1 VPAQKILDLIGNTP
15 LVEVTRM
22 DAGKCRLFLKMES
35 QNPGGSIK
43 DRIGLSMIAAA
54 EKDGKLKPG
63 GTIIE
68 ATAGNTGLG
77 LALVATLKGYRLIL
91 VVPDKMSREKIFHLK
106 AMGTEVLLTRSDVGK
121 GHPEYYQDMAQRL
134 AKETPGSFFVN
145 QFGNP
150 ANPYAHETTTGP
162 EIWEQTDHKVDA
174 VVCGV
179 GSAGTMTGLSRYFA
193 KVSPDTEMVLAD
205 PVGSVLADYVH
216 RGKYGQAGSWIVEGI
231 GEDFIPPIAD
241 FSRVKKAYSISDEV
255 SCTTVRELLSKEGI
269 LAGSST
275 GTLVAAALRY
285 CREQTQSRRVVT
297 FVCDSGNK
305 YLSKVFNDYW
315 LMDQG
320 FLKREQYG
328 DLRDLITRRHEEHAT
343 VTVSSEDKLMTAYA
357 RMKLY
362 DISQL
367 PVIDE
372 GKVVGIVDEWD
383 LLTATQESPARFRDP
398 VGTAMT
404 QRIETVGLTTPLTQ
418 LVEAFNKGHVAIVV
432 DKGKFYGLI
441 TRMDVLNHLRNRA
454 P

>member
-1 VPAQKILDLIGNTP
+1 
-15 LVEVTRM
+15 
-22 DAGKCRLFLKMES
+22 
-35 QNPGGSIK
+35 
-43 DRIGLSMIAAA
+43 
-54 EKDGKLKPG
+54 
-63 GTIIE
+63 
-68 ATAGNTGLG
+68 
-77 LALVATLKGYRLIL
+77 
-91 VVPDKMSREKIFHLK
+91 
-106 AMGTEVLLTRSDVGK
+106 MGTEVMLTRSDVGK

-162 EIWEQTDHKVDA
+162 EIWEQMDHNVDA

-216 RGKYGQAGSWIVEGI
+216 TGKYGEAGSWIVEGI

-275 GTLVAAALRY
+275 GTLIAAALRY

-328 DLRDLITRRHEEHAT
+328 DLRDLITRRHDEHAT
-343 VTVSSEDKLMTAYA
+343 VTVSSNDKLMTAYA

-398 VGTAMT
+398 VRTAMT

-432 DKGKFYGLI
+432 EKGKFYGLI

-454 P
+454 H

>member
-1 VPAQKILDLIGNTP
+1 
-15 LVEVTRM
+15 
-22 DAGKCRLFLKMES
+22 
-35 QNPGGSIK
+35 
-43 DRIGLSMIAAA
+43 
-54 EKDGKLKPG
+54 
-63 GTIIE
+63 
-68 ATAGNTGLG
+68 
-77 LALVATLKGYRLIL
+77 VATLKGYRLIL

-106 AMGTEVLLTRSDVGK
+106 AMGAEVMLTRSDVGK
-121 GHPEYYQDMAQRL
+121 GHPEYYQDMAERL
-134 AKETPGSFFVN
+134 ARETPGSFFVN

-162 EIWEQTDHKVDA
+162 EIWEQMDHKVDA

-193 KVSPDTEMVLAD
+193 KVSPATEMILAD
-205 PVGSVLADYVH
+205 PVGSVLAEYV
-216 RGKYGQAGSWIVEGI
+216 RTGKVGAAGSWIVEGI

-241 FSRVKKAYSISDEV
+241 FSRVRKAYSISDEEA
-255 SCTTVRELLSKEGI
+255 CTTVRDLLTKEGI

-275 GTLVAAALRY
+275 GTLIAAALRY
-285 CREQTQSRRVVT
+285 CREQTQPRRVVT

-320 FLKREQYG
+320 FLKRELYG
-328 DLRDLITRRHEEHAT
+328 DLRDLITRRHDEDAT
-343 VTVSSEDKLMTAYA
+343 VTVGPDDKLMTAYA

-367 PVIDE
+367 PVLDE

-383 LLTATQESPARFRDP
+383 LLTATQENSGRFRDP
-398 VGTAMT
+398 VRSAMT
-404 QRIETVGLTTPLTQ
+404 QRIETVGLKTPLTQ
-418 LVEAFNKGHVAIVV
+418 LTEAFNKGHVAIVV
-432 DKGKFYGLI
+432 DNGKFYGLI